1 MFFLQCAIY
10 QELFQ
15 PYHRILRMESQACRP
30 SITAN
35 RELWPLFRL
44 LTVLTLGVIW
54 LHHKLNLGPISLL
67 YVKGGIVI
75 LVALFCLIALVSI
88 NLARLYASLLIFP
101 FFAVTVLNDW
111 LYDGA
116 YWTFRTIL
124 RLFYMRKVAAF
135 FALIGELGLFIVLLQ
150 MGKILFKRYCP

>member
-1 MFFLQCAIY
+1 
-10 QELFQ
+10 
-15 PYHRILRMESQACRP
+15 METHLCRP
-30 SITAN
+30 SITCRHN
-35 RELWPLFRL
+35 LWPLCRL
-44 LTVLTLGVIW
+44 LIVLALGIIW
-54 LHHKLNLGPISLL
+54 LHHKLNLAPISLL

-88 NLARLYASLLIFP
+88 NFARLYASLLIFP

-124 RLFYMRKVAAF
+124 RLFYMRRVSAI
-135 FALIGELGLFIVLLQ
+135 FALLGEIWMFVLLSLFCE
-150 MGKILFKRYCP
+150 ILLRAF